1 MTGHAAIK
9 VDFFESCR
17 NVAFNQIIGIGHCL
31 SGRQVLPAVWPQ
43 MVTTQNQRILREI
56 QRVGELTNKA
66 AKIGGRHSGITAELV
81 YLIGGCFNQ

>member
-1 MTGHAAIK
+1 
-9 VDFFESCR
+9 
-17 NVAFNQIIGIGHCL
+17 
-31 SGRQVLPAVWPQ
+31 

-66 AKIGGRHSGITAELV
+66 AKIGGRHSGIAAELV